1 MNQVLYM
8 SVSDF
13 LTDFSDCHCKLT
25 LKLLASFQKESINNN
40 LKELP
45 CTCRYT
51 WTESSSIHFQNSFTH
66 GNTPISKKEIRQ
78 FLSTEIYL
86 NEKGID
92 NATEA
97 IDTIICTAADF
108 GLKKKRTKDKFRHQ
122 NKNWFDFDLKVRK
135 KKFTIKQDLHCV
147 CRCFQMILK

>member
-1 MNQVLYM
+1 M
-8 SVSDF
+8 SVSDY

-40 LKELP
+40 LKELL

-66 GNTPISKKEIRQ
+66 PLEKTELDNV
-78 FLSTEIYL
+78 LSTAIQL

-108 GLKKKRTKDKFRHQ
+108 GLKKKRPKDKFRHQ
-122 NKNWFDFDLKVRK
+122 NKNWL
-135 KKFTIKQDLHCV
+135 TLI
-147 CRCFQMILK
+147 